1 MTRPEVSV
9 VIPAYNA
16 ARYLPQAVDSALQ
29 QTFRE
34 IEVLVVDDGS
44 TDDTPARLAAY
55 GERIRV
61 LRQVNAGV
69 ARARNAGSA
78 AAQGRYV
85 AFLDAD
91 DIWQTEKIQKQLE
104 ALAETPGHR
113 ACYTA
118 FSSVSFDLTPLGV
131 SRSARQ
137 GSLLQDLLCLGN
149 VVGTP
154 STVVCERD
162 LLVEV
167 GGFDPDLSLGADWD
181 LWLRLASRTT
191 FAYVDE
197 PLVRYRIHEANM
209 SREVAL
215 LERDSVRLLK
225 KALADPALPAHLR
238 TARGRV
244 LGHNDRVLAGSYFRA
259 GYLADGVRCAVR
271 AMARHPAEIRHFLG
285 YPRRIL
291 GRRT

>member
-61 LRQVNAGV
+61 LRQANAGV
-69 ARARNAGSA
+69 AQARNAGSA
-78 AAQGRYV
+78 VARGRYV

-91 DIWQTEKIQKQLE
+91 DIWQPEKIQRQLD
-104 ALAETPGHR
+104 ALAQAPGDS
-113 ACYTA
+113 ASYTA
-118 FSSVSFDLTPLGV
+118 FSVVSADLTLREV
-131 SRSARQ
+131 RRSARQ
-137 GSLLQDLLCLGN
+137 GSLVEDLLCLGN

-154 STVVCERD
+154 STVVCDRD
-162 LLVEV
+162 LLLDV

-181 LWLRLASRTT
+181 LWLRLAMRTT
-191 FAYVDE
+191 FSYVDE
-197 PLVRYRIHEANM
+197 ALVRYRIHEANM
-209 SREVAL
+209 SRDVAL
-215 LERDSVRLLK
+215 LERDSVRLLE
-225 KALADPALPAHLR
+225 KALADPSVPAGLR
-238 TARGRV
+238 SARRRV
-244 LGHNDRVLAGSYFRA
+244 LARNDRVLAGSYFRVGRVGDA
-259 GYLADGVRCAVR
+259 LRCTVR
-271 AMARHPAEIRHFLG
+271 ALARHPAEIRYFLS
-285 YPRRIL
+285 
-291 GRRT
+291 